1 MKNVR
6 HFLCGLLLGAASV
19 YWYTFYSAECFEAVL
34 TWLQE
39 EADAYRAG
47 QSSTEVNTGW
57 RVKKKDH

>member
-19 YWYTFYSAECFEAVL
+19 YWYTFYSAAYFEVVL

-47 QSSTEVNTGW
+47 RSSTAVDTGW
-57 RVKKKDH
+57 RAKKTDR